1 MAISVREADL
11 DLGDGETLH
20 YYVTES
26 DRAAAPESAGGLV
39 VFWHHGT
46 PNIGAPPAP
55 LFPAAE
61 RLGIRWAGY
70 DRPGYGGS
78 TARPGRDV
86 ASAAGYVRRLADAL
100 GIGEFAVMGHSG
112 GGPHAL
118 ACAALLPG
126 RVLAVVGISGLA
138 PLRAEGL
145 DWFAGMA
152 PSCEASLRAAVAGR
166 AAKERY
172 EAEAEFEPD
181 MFTPADRAALE
192 GTWSW
197 FGSVVGPA
205 IEAGPGALIDDDLA
219 YVSAWGFDP
228 AGVAAPTL
236 LLHGGADRIAPSSHA
251 EWLARQIPGVQLR
264 LSAGDGHI
272 SVLNSGEA
280 ALTWLRDHAG

>member
-1 MAISVREADL
+1 MAVSVREADL
-11 DLGDGETLH
+11 DLGEGQTLH

-26 DRAAAPESAGGLV
+26 DLAAAPEARDALV

-55 LFPAAE
+55 MFPAAE
-61 RLGIRWAGY
+61 RLGIRWVGY

-86 ASAAGYVRRLADAL
+86 ASAAGYVRRLADTL

-118 ACAALLPG
+118 ACAALLPE
-126 RVLAVVGISGLA
+126 RVLAAVSISGLA
-138 PLRAEGL
+138 PLGADGL

-152 PSCEASLRAAVAGR
+152 PSCEASLRAAAAGR
-166 AAKERY
+166 EAKERH

-181 MFTPADRAALE
+181 MFTQADRDALE

-205 IEAGPGALIDDDLA
+205 VEAGPGALIDDDLA
-219 YVSAWGFDP
+219 YVNRWGFDP
-228 AGVAAPTL
+228 ADVAAATL
-236 LLHGGADRIAPSSHA
+236 LLHGAQDRIAPSSHA
-251 EWLARQIPGVQLR
+251 QWLARRIPGAELR
-264 LSAGDGHI
+264 LSADDGHI

-280 ALTWLRDHAG
+280 ALTWLRDRTR

>member
-1 MAISVREADL
+1 VTVRVKEADL
-11 DLGDGETLH
+11 DLGDGQTLH

-26 DRAAAPESAGGLV
+26 DQAVPGDTGNGLV

-61 RLGIRWAGY
+61 RLGIRWVGY

-78 TARPGRDV
+78 SPRPGRDV
-86 ASAAGYVRRLADAL
+86 ASAAGYVRRLADTL
-100 GIGEFAVMGHSG
+100 GISEFAVMGHSG

-118 ACAALLPG
+118 ACAALLPE
-126 RVLAVVGISGLA
+126 RVLAAVSISGLA
-138 PLRAEGL
+138 PLGAEGL

-166 AAKERY
+166 EAKERF

-205 IEAGPGALIDDDLA
+205 VEAGPGALIDDDLA
-219 YVSAWGFDP
+219 YVRPWGFDP
-228 AGVAAPTL
+228 ADVAAPTL
-236 LLHGGADRIAPSSHA
+236 LLHGGQDRIAPSSHA
-251 EWLARQIPGVQLR
+251 DWLAHQIPGADLR
-264 LSAGDGHI
+264 LSAEDSHI
-272 SVLNSGEA
+272 SVLNSGAA
-280 ALTWLRDHAG
+280 ALSWLRDQAR